1 MGDISYYDISDD
13 ISDSQ
18 CNEIYESYLTSSQ
31 FVDMFSDWSERDK
44 LENDWIKSRN
54 FWDIDC
60 SESDR
65 EINDILE
72 GWSQGDSFSQSDIV
86 EGWSQGDSFSQSDS
100 NEVEQEAESDKEQG
114 EETVAF
120 KNKQIKGGSY
130 IKTPRR
136 LRGKVAILNVKNF
149 DDNLCFIYCIL
160 AFLYPAT
167 NNVQRVKKYKK
178 HIHKLKYKGIKMP
191 MAVKDIE
198 KFEKINNLIINVY
211 ACQRNEWGDYEIEIR
226 RISKK
231 RGEAIN
237 LLMIEDGG
245 RYHYTLI
252 KDLNRLMRSRGDRYT
267 KEFCPFCL
275 LGFDKRIWKEC
286 EKKERIEECF
296 KKGGMV
302 YRKSIDQWVRI

>member
-86 EGWSQGDSFSQSDS
+86 EDWSQGDSFSQSDS
-100 NEVEQEAESDKEQG
+100 NEVEQEAESDKEKG

-167 NNVQRVKKYKK
+167 HNLQRVK
-178 HIHKLKYKGIKMP
+178 
-191 MAVKDIE
+191 
-198 KFEKINNLIINVY
+198 II
-211 ACQRNEWGDYEIEIR
+211 RNI
-226 RISKK
+226 
-231 RGEAIN
+231 
-237 LLMIEDGG
+237 
-245 RYHYTLI
+245 
-252 KDLNRLMRSRGDRYT
+252 
-267 KEFCPFCL
+267 
-275 LGFDKRIWKEC
+275 
-286 EKKERIEECF
+286 
-296 KKGGMV
+296 
-302 YRKSIDQWVRI
+302 